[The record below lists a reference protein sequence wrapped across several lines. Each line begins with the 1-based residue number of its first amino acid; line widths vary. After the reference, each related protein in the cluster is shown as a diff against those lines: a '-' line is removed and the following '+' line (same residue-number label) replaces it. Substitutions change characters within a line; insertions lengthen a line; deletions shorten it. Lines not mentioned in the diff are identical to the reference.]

1 MIETNLQLYHE
12 SIPIVL
18 VVGMVLGLPGAPGT
32 LALCMTTVYFHYL
45 AFSSSQDHYERL
57 FVFLTGERINN
68 AVILSLSSM
77 LFAVAFSENLLLRH
91 PSSDSGVITF
101 VRFLALIITIYTS
114 MRYYFAARSALRS
127 EKQETRSTFKGNEH
141 FL

>member
-1 MIETNLQLYHE
+1 MKETNLQLYHE

-18 VVGMVLGLPGAPGT
+18 VVGMVLGIPGAPGT
-32 LALCMTTVYFHYL
+32 LALCMTTVYFHFL

-57 FVFLTGERINN
+57 FVFLTRERINN

-91 PSSDSGVITF
+91 PSDSDVITF
-101 VRFLALIITIYTS
+101 VKFLALIITIYTS
-114 MRYYFAARSALRS
+114 MRYYFTARSALRS
-127 EKQETRSTFKGNEH
+127 EKQEIRSTFKVNER